1 MVTPDSSAA
10 VTSATPMTEP
20 LSSPSIG
27 EVIAGKLLM
36 LIVFL
41 MRCIGI
47 VIVYSSGAGWAET
60 KYASSEYFLWRQLT
74 FAVVGCFT
82 VLLVAQIDYHVFWK
96 TSKIILFASIILLT
110 LLLLLKLVGI
120 ISGAARWIG
129 VGPIKFQVSD
139 FAKYAIIFHFSRLIT
154 EKQSYIKDLHNSYYP
169 LLTNLMTVVAL
180 VALEPNFSTASLI
193 AIIGFTLMFIG
204 GVNVRYLVT
213 TFSLLLPIAAVFA
226 IAAPYRVARLLS
238 FFSGDEKGLSYQV
251 VQALIGLGNGGLFG
265 LGIGASKQ
273 RDLYLPLSYNDFVFV
288 VIGEEYGFVGAVA
301 VIALFAG
308 FFICGIIIAKHAPD
322 SFGRYV
328 ASGITIAISLFA
340 FINIAVACHLLPTTG
355 VALPFISYG
364 GTALLFN
371 SLGVGILM
379 SISRYKKKQL
389 QKSATPEVA
398 ERGIERSTERSTEAM
413 NEGRIA

>member
-1 MVTPDSSAA
+1 MLTPDNIRSSFVTP
-10 VTSATPMTEP
+10 ATDLLE
-20 LSSPSIG
+20 SPSIG

-41 MRCIGI
+41 LMCIGI
-47 VIVYSSGAGWAET
+47 VIVYSSGAGWAVT
-60 KYASSEYFLWRQLT
+60 KYSSSEYFLWRQLT
-74 FAVVGCFT
+74 FAVLGSFT
-82 VLLVAQIDYHVFWK
+82 VLLVSQMDYHFFWK

-110 LLLLLKLVGI
+110 LLLVMKVVGL

-129 VGPIKFQVSD
+129 FGPIKFQVSD

-154 EKQSYIKDLHNSYYP
+154 EKQSYIRDLNNSYYP
-169 LLTNLMTVVAL
+169 LLTLLMTVVAL

-193 AIIGFTLMFIG
+193 AIIGFMLMFIG
-204 GVNVRYLVT
+204 GVNIRYLLT
-213 TFSLLLPIAAVFA
+213 TFSLLIPIAGVFA

-251 VQALIGLGNGGLFG
+251 AQALIGLGNGGLLG

-288 VIGEEYGFVGAVA
+288 VIGEEYGFVGALA
-301 VIALFAG
+301 VIALFVG
-308 FFICGIIIAKHAPD
+308 FFVCGIIIIAKHAPD
-322 SFGRYV
+322 SFGKYV
-328 ASGITIAISLFA
+328 ASGITTAISLFA

-379 SISRYKKKQL
+379 SISRYKKRES
-389 QKSATPEVA
+389 QKVVSPD
-398 ERGIERSTERSTEAM
+398 GIEGRSA
-413 NEGRIA
+413 